1 MINET
6 KWNEAKELALKSDK
20 VRDYSYIKK
29 VYNKLVKKSE
39 YTFRTEQFA
48 FEMKGGKHYVT
59 GYISNTERDIVDDIV
74 TEKALKSMLKQIN
87 ESTITLDYEHE
98 AFRDDPTILPAGKIV
113 EAKIDDRGLWVKAE
127 INKNSPKFKS
137 LWGSI
142 KDGFLKAFSI
152 AFKPIKVVEKTLVDG
167 TVRLIEELQLLNVA
181 ITATPVNQSA
191 VISNYSMKSVML
203 KAINEVNE
211 MVDENVEKPAE
222 VKEEAKVEEV
232 AEAPKEEVKEE
243 AKVEEKGEFPPK
255 KKDGEEDE
263 EEEDKDKKKK
273 VEEKSVIAELKS
285 LRKEIES
292 QNKEIKDLK
301 EKGIFKSKISEQP
314 IVEKSVDVKDML
326 SMI

>member
-1 MINET
+1 MINNI
-6 KWNEAKELALKSDK
+6 KWNEAKEIALKSDK

-29 VYNKLVKKSE
+29 VYNKLIAKSS

-59 GYISNTERDIVDDIV
+59 GYISNTERDVVDDIV

-87 ESTITLDYEHE
+87 ESTISLDYEHE
-98 AFRDDPTILPAGKIV
+98 AFRDDPTILPAGKII

-142 KDGFLKAFSI
+142 KGGFLKAFSI
-152 AFKPIKVVEKTLVDG
+152 AFKPIKVIEKTLVDG

-191 VISNYSMKSVML
+191 VISDYGMKSVML
-203 KAINEVNE
+203 KAINEVKN
-211 MVDENVEKPAE
+211 MVDEKIEKPTE
-222 VKEEAKVEEV
+222 TPVVEEAKVEEV
-232 AEAPKEEVKEE
+232 VEAV
-243 AKVEEKGEFPPK
+243 VEEKADAKPAKE
-255 KKDGEEDE
+255 DSEEDS
-263 EEEDKDKKKK
+263 EEEDKKKKDAK

-285 LRKEIES
+285 LREQVEAQS
-292 QNKEIKDLK
+292 VELKDLK
-301 EKGIFKSKISEQP
+301 EKGIFKSKTPSQP
-314 IVEKSVDVKDML
+314 IVQKSEEVTDLL
-326 SMI
+326 SAI